1 MAFLQFFF
9 TTHVGL
15 KQHKDMHILF
25 DQYLKLNFVVL
36 ETLLVN
42 I

>member
-1 MAFLQFFF
+1 MAFFTILF